1 MKKTLSFIL
10 ALAMVSTIVMTLFV
24 GVGAAKDGDLLWEA
38 DFKNTADS
46 FEPEL
51 FAQDATNKDNAPVI
65 SADGKSIEWTF
76 GTTEKGRYRWGDTV
90 DDLKITADTKYTID
104 VVYKAQS
111 DKSNGG
117 LAFVAGGTLDKV
129 KAGEAGWCT
138 LYGRT
143 NSTFSFYRT
152 EESNYSKS
160 GWKDHFGVKDADG
173 YVTFKIE
180 LYGYNI
186 RIYTKRDDG
195 TFKHAFSYAVPG
207 PDRANAVIA
216 CGIYTWAN
224 VDYVDV
230 VGIKSFKVSQG
241 CALTDE
247 ILKTK
252 LTDGLASAYKNAK
265 NGDLV
270 YSANFK
276 GDDYFKPALAMLNDK
291 RANGNTIEASADGKS
306 LTFKGHTYGTSETA
320 VGAAIWYASPVK
332 GLDVTADTEYTVEF
346 KVKNDAD
353 YGGAIFYAT
362 PDVLP
367 GSYVS
372 FYGALNSSSSK
383 WTVAKGSET
392 AAHTF
397 YGQTGNAY
405 VAFDE
410 RVLDADGYYDVK
422 VEIDGYNVTVYC
434 KTADGYKK
442 LENYVMDDVNAVIAA
457 GVYNYQSKAATFVKD
472 FNVYKGLTVT
482 NDYSKVTDAPTTD
495 APTTSA
501 PTTPVKPSNPNTGD
515 NTVISVLVAA
525 IAVTTLGAVVI
536 TKKNR
541 A

>member
-10 ALAMVSTIVMTLFV
+10 ALAMVSTIVTTLFV
-24 GVGAAKDGDLLWEA
+24 GVSAADGDVLWEA
-38 DFKNTADS
+38 DFKNTTDS

-51 FAQDATNKDNAPVI
+51 FAKDATNENNSPVI

-76 GTTEKGRYRWGDTV
+76 GTTEKGRYRWGDTL

-152 EESNYSKS
+152 EEGNYSKA
-160 GWKDHFGVKDADG
+160 GWKDHNGVKDADG

-180 LYGYNI
+180 IYGYNI

-195 TFKHAFSYAVPG
+195 TFKHAFSYAVPAA
-207 PDRANAVIA
+207 DRANAVIA
-216 CGIYTWAN
+216 CGIYTWVN

-230 VGIKSFKVSQG
+230 VGIKSFKVTQG

-265 NGDLV
+265 NGALV
-270 YSANFK
+270 YSANFN
-276 GDDYFKPALAMLNDK
+276 GDDYFKPVIKSTNAA
-291 RANGNTIEASADGKS
+291 RETGNTIEASTDGKA
-306 LTFKGHTYGTSETA
+306 LTFKGHTFGTSTK
-320 VGAAIWYASPVK
+320 VSAATWYASPVK
-332 GLDVTADTEYTVEF
+332 GLDITADTEYTVEF
-346 KVKNDAD
+346 KVKNEGGQ

-372 FYGALNSSSSK
+372 FYGALNSSSSS
-383 WTVAKGSET
+383 WTIAKGSET

-405 VAFDE
+405 LKFDE
-410 RVLDADGYYDVK
+410 RELVDGYYDVK
-422 VEIDGYNVTVYC
+422 VEIDGYNVTVYG

-442 LENYVMDDVNAVIAA
+442 LESYFMDDVNAVIAA
-457 GVYNYQSKAATFVKD
+457 GVYNYEAQGGVSVKD

-482 NDYSKVTDAPTTD
+482 NDYSKVTEAPETQAPTT
-495 APTTSA
+495 
-501 PTTPVKPSNPNTGD
+501 TPITPSNPNTGD
-515 NTVISVLVAA
+515 NTVISIIVAA
-525 IAVTTLGAVVI
+525 IAVTTLGAVVV